1 MATHRASGKITDMTS
16 PPPDPAG
23 LLCRPCLLEGE
34 TRRVWTVA
42 EGDATC
48 IRHAVEPAEMD
59 DGEQHELFVV
69 IYENL
74 RRAGHHD
81 AY

>member
-1 MATHRASGKITDMTS
+1 MTS
-16 PPPDPAG
+16 PLADPHG
-23 LLCRPCLLEGE
+23 LLCRPRLLESE
-34 TRRVWTVA
+34 TRLAWTVT

-48 IRHAVEPAEMD
+48 IRHAVELIELE

-69 IYENL
+69 IYEKL

-81 AY
+81 AF

>member
-1 MATHRASGKITDMTS
+1 MTS
-16 PPPDPAG
+16 PPANVDGP
-23 LLCRPCLLEGE
+23 LCRVCLMEGE
-34 TRRVWTVA
+34 TRRAWTVA

-48 IRHAVEPAEMD
+48 IRHAVELTDLE

-69 IYENL
+69 IYEKL